1 VITVQASS
9 TLTLSSGSGTDAQLL
24 CNNTPLT
31 DITYTVGGAATG
43 ASVVAPTA
51 VVDGLPSGVTGSFVG
66 STFTI
71 TGTPNVTVA
80 ATTVFTYTVNTTGNA
95 GGCEEAQITGTIT
108 VEPAQAITLVSL
120 PTLTSQDVC
129 VGGTIDDIVYELSGS
144 STTISPTDIV
154 SIDLPAGLTVDT
166 TSKTAQTQVVTVTT
180 GGVTGTYVVA
190 INGETYSHSATGT
203 STVNSIASA
212 LRTAISGGTALVSV
226 GGSAD
231 GISLTALT
239 AGVAFDARIGG
250 TVGGANMSTAITQVN
265 VNRVIIGGTVSAA
278 ATQTTY
284 NYTLTTTG
292 GVSCTTTASLGGVI
306 TVQASS
312 TLTLS
317 SGSGTDA
324 QLLCNNTP
332 LTDIT
337 YTVGGAATGA
347 SVVAPTAVV
356 DGLPSGVTGSFVGST
371 FTITGTPNVT
381 VAATTVFTYT
391 VNTTGNAGGCEEAQI
406 TGTITV
412 EPAQAIT
419 LVSLPTLTSQDV
431 CVGGTIDDIV
441 YELSGSST
449 TISPTDIVSIDLPA
463 GLTVDTT
470 SKTAQTQVVT
480 VTTGGV
486 TGTYVVAIN
495 GETYSHSATG
505 TSTVNSIASALRT
518 AISGGTALVSVGGSA
533 DGISLTALTAGV
545 AFDARIGGTVGGANM
560 STAITQVNVNRV
572 IIGGTVSAA
581 ATQTTYNYTLTTTG
595 GVSCTTTASL
605 GGVITVQASST
616 LTLSSGS
623 GTDAQ
628 LFV

>member
-1 VITVQASS
+1 MHRQ
-9 TLTLSSGSGTDAQLL
+9 L

-108 VEPAQAITLVSL
+108 VEPAQAITLVSS

-265 VNRVIIGGTVSAA
+265 VNRVIIRW
-278 ATQTTY
+278 
-284 NYTLTTTG
+284 N
-292 GVSCTTTASLGGVI
+292 
-306 TVQASS
+306 
-312 TLTLS
+312 
-317 SGSGTDA
+317 
-324 QLLCNNTP
+324 
-332 LTDIT
+332 
-337 YTVGGAATGA
+337 
-347 SVVAPTAVV
+347 
-356 DGLPSGVTGSFVGST
+356 
-371 FTITGTPNVT
+371 
-381 VAATTVFTYT
+381 
-391 VNTTGNAGGCEEAQI
+391 
-406 TGTITV
+406 
-412 EPAQAIT
+412 
-419 LVSLPTLTSQDV
+419 
-431 CVGGTIDDIV
+431 
-441 YELSGSST
+441 
-449 TISPTDIVSIDLPA
+449 
-463 GLTVDTT
+463 
-470 SKTAQTQVVT
+470 
-480 VTTGGV
+480 
-486 TGTYVVAIN
+486 
-495 GETYSHSATG
+495 
-505 TSTVNSIASALRT
+505 
-518 AISGGTALVSVGGSA
+518 
-533 DGISLTALTAGV
+533 GIS
-545 AFDARIGGTVGGANM
+545 
-560 STAITQVNVNRV
+560 
-572 IIGGTVSAA
+572 
-581 ATQTTYNYTLTTTG
+581 
-595 GVSCTTTASL
+595 
-605 GGVITVQASST
+605 SSYP
-616 LTLSSGS
+616 
-623 GTDAQ
+623 DNI
-628 LFV
+628 